1 MVVQQRYLDRMSR
14 RIAAWDRAREDIMH
28 VQNLLYLTDPMHI
41 QGTNLVVVDVAEG
54 ALVIQKGRAVCKN

>member
-1 MVVQQRYLDRMSR
+1 MSR
-14 RIAAWDRAREDIMH
+14 WIAAWDRARENIVK

-54 ALVIQKGRAVCKN
+54 ALVI